1 MKPIVE
7 NRQLKTINAA
17 MVVGLNSTIIWNAEP
32 AEIRVMAAAPTRP
45 FGVPAVNIEGE

>member
-1 MKPIVE
+1 MDG

-17 MVVGLNSTIIWNAEP
+17 VVVGLNSTVVWNAEP
-32 AEIRVMAAAPTRP
+32 TEIRVMATAPTRP